1 MKVLLLCRYHRDGS
15 SSRVR
20 FMQYIPYLEANG
32 IKVVVSPLL
41 YKNYIKVIYSGN
53 KPSYTRILFAYIAR
67 LFVLLNIRKYDVL
80 WIEKELFPGIPAWFE
95 LALSVLGKRYVVDYD
110 DATFLNYQN
119 SLFPNK
125 IAKVMLMSSYTI
137 CGNSFLMD
145 YALKVNTKKTKYLP
159 TVVDLNSYSIG
170 EPKNNGV
177 VIIGWIG
184 APSTVHY
191 LYSIMDTLVTLSEH
205 MSIELH
211 VVGAFFD
218 HPGVEIKC
226 IPWSEKDESKLIQEF
241 DIGIMPLS
249 NSSWEKGKCAY
260 KLIQYMACGLP
271 VIGTDIGANKDVIV
285 HGESGFLAKSNNDW
299 LRYLGV
305 LISSAEQRSAMG
317 KAGRSIVEKSY
328 CTKVALPILKGILMG
343 KEELQ

>member
-1 MKVLLLCRYHRDGS
+1 
-15 SSRVR
+15 
-20 FMQYIPYLEANG
+20 MQYIPYLEANG

-145 YALKVNTKKTKYLP
+145 YALKVNTKKTK
-159 TVVDLNSYSIG
+159 
-170 EPKNNGV
+170 
-177 VIIGWIG
+177 
-184 APSTVHY
+184 
-191 LYSIMDTLVTLSEH
+191 
-205 MSIELH
+205 
-211 VVGAFFD
+211 
-218 HPGVEIKC
+218 
-226 IPWSEKDESKLIQEF
+226 
-241 DIGIMPLS
+241 
-249 NSSWEKGKCAY
+249 
-260 KLIQYMACGLP
+260 
-271 VIGTDIGANKDVIV
+271 
-285 HGESGFLAKSNNDW
+285 
-299 LRYLGV
+299 
-305 LISSAEQRSAMG
+305 
-317 KAGRSIVEKSY
+317 
-328 CTKVALPILKGILMG
+328 
-343 KEELQ
+343 